1 MILKKLNCLFICIG
15 FAVSAFGAV
24 KMPSIFSDNMMFQRD
39 MPAPVWGTAEPNADI
54 LVEFGGKKVSTKAE
68 ISGKWR
74 VVLPKMKADK
84 TPKEMTVFEN
94 SMPAKKIKNILVGEV
109 WVASGQ
115 SNMEWNVSGTD
126 TAEETKKVAD
136 YPQMRYFRQRGDFAS
151 GKPLDDCV
159 NGRWVVTTPREVA
172 SYSAVGFYFA
182 ERLMKELDVPVGII
196 YAALGA
202 TPMHTWLPADKLDAN
217 EGLKIDVQ
225 NHKKRMQGYDYNAL
239 HKKWEGEVK
248 KHIDARKDAI
258 RKREKKLP
266 RPSNFVQNEPI
277 PEDPQGP
284 RQLPSGSFNAK
295 IAPILGFAVRG
306 VIWYQG
312 EGDAHSHRVGHF
324 EETFELLINTWRERW
339 GQKDMPFY
347 FVQLTSHYR
356 PHDWPGARQAQENV
370 SRKLKN
376 AEMAVTVD
384 VGLEKEIHPPKKKP
398 VGVRLA
404 NLALKNIYKK
414 DVVYPYSPFFKS
426 MELKGDSTA
435 VITFKTGGRKLECKG
450 EPRGFE
456 ILTPDGKWL
465 PAKASFDGKKV
476 ELKSPGGER
485 IMAARY
491 LWKAWAGDDVCI
503 FNQDGLPAAP
513 FTTEKQ
519 N

>member
-1 MILKKLNCLFICIG
+1 MRLRKLNCI
-15 FAVSAFGAV
+15 FAMACFAASAFGVV

-84 TPKEMTVFEN
+84 NPKDMTILEN

-126 TAEETKKVAD
+126 TAAETKKEAD
-136 YPQMRYFRQRGDFAS
+136 YPMMRYFRQRGDFAS
-151 GKPLDDCV
+151 GKPLEDCV
-159 NGRWVVTTPREVA
+159 NGRWVVTTPREVS

-217 EGLKIDVQ
+217 EGLKTDVQ

-248 KHIDARKDAI
+248 QYIDARKDAI

-266 RPSNFVQNEPI
+266 RPSHFVQNEPI

-312 EGDAHSHRVGHF
+312 EGDAHTHRVGHF

-339 GQKDMPFY
+339 GQNEVDKA
-347 FVQLTSHYR
+347 
-356 PHDWPGARQAQENV
+356 AREV
-370 SRKLKN
+370 MLKN

-435 VITFKTGGRKLECKG
+435 VISFKTGGRKLECRG

-456 ILTPDGKWL
+456 ILTPAGEWL

-476 ELKSPGGER
+476 ELKSPGGEK
-485 IMAARY
+485 IMGARY